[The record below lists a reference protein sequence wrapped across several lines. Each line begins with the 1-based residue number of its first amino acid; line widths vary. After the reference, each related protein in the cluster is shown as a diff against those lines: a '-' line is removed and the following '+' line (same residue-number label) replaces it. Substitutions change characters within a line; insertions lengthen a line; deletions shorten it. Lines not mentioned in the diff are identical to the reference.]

1 MKKHVFMCLAV
12 TALLLASCKNEDI
25 SISREVTFNVE
36 PYSVISGFAAY
47 QVNANDLET
56 LSSGDKLRVH
66 LLVYDAKGDLVESE
80 LKYLSD
86 YRSTMNVAFDLP
98 DGDYTVVAT
107 SDVATLSGSTVS
119 FEYWEFSGFDRLS
132 DFRVSETGYI
142 GFDDKILGVL
152 CEKINVRSG
161 QETHNLNLKPAG
173 ALYIVKDWNIHNFSD
188 VEHWR
193 IIANKGSN
201 SYTFNANGTYN
212 ANIDEGSYFLHNMT
226 VSTHDGDNYYS
237 YHFSMPYG
245 NTTFVWSAYLNDGS
259 ALQLADGVSLS
270 VEKEKVYYMNCSCD
284 LLEWEVGELTGNK
297 SVLAPNDAQK
307 LRANKLGYMV
317 DRIVE

>member
-1 MKKHVFMCLAV
+1 MKKYVIMCLAV
-12 TALLLASCKNEDI
+12 MALLLASCKNEDI

-47 QVNANDLET
+47 QVNANDLEE

-80 LKYLSD
+80 LNYLSD
-86 YRSTMNVAFDLP
+86 YHSTMSVTFDLP
-98 DGDYTVVAT
+98 DGAYTVVAT
-107 SDVATLSGSTVS
+107 SDVATLSGSNVS
-119 FEYWEFSGFDRLS
+119 FEYWDFSGFDRLS

-161 QETHNLNLKPAG
+161 QETHTLNLKPAG
-173 ALYIVKDWNIHNFSD
+173 SLYIVKDWNIHYFSD

-193 IIANKGSN
+193 ILANKGSN
-201 SYTFNANGTYN
+201 SYTFNANGAYN
-212 ANIDEGSYFLHNMT
+212 ANVDEGSYFFHNMT
-226 VSTHDGDNYYS
+226 VGTHSGDRYYS

-245 NTTFVWSAYLNDGS
+245 KTNFVWAAYLNDGS
-259 ALQLADGVSLS
+259 ALQLADGVSLTI
-270 VEKEKVYYMNCSCD
+270 EKEKVYYMNCSCD
-284 LLEWEVGELTGNK
+284 LLEWEVGELTNGK
-297 SVLAPNDAQK
+297 SVSVPADAQK
-307 LRANKLGYMV
+307 IRANKLESMG
-317 DRIVE
+317 DRTLE